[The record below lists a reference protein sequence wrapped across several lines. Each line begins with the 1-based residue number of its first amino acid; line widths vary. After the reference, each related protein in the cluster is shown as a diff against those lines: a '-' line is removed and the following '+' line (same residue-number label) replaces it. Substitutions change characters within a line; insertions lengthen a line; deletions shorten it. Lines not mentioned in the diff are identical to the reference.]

1 MAASMVEIDRT
12 VSTWPQLGGDVQ
24 LGGATVAAAVRRFGR
39 GEALPSGRVRVDLEN
54 ALDGLG
60 GGFDQTTGAGVAAVD
75 IDLTEQ
81 VPVAPL
87 YAIVHAISLA
97 PSGGNSQPWVVDV
110 TAAGIDIRL
119 ARERSSAMDVA
130 HRGSYVAIG
139 AGVFNARVAAARHGM
154 HAAIAEFPL
163 GSESDVVVSIELGA
177 GADPAL
183 AELYPAMIKRITN
196 RNIGRRRELAPD
208 LVSVM
213 RRDASAAGARL
224 WLITEPARI
233 TALADILA
241 ESDRIRFLTPL
252 LHDQMMGELR
262 WPGPDRAAMGI
273 DVDALGLDTSDLA
286 KLGVSRRPDV
296 MRTLASWGVG
306 AALGD
311 NTRDKV
317 MASSAVAVLTVRGDT
332 PSHYLR
338 GGTSVEQLWI
348 RADQHQLGV
357 HPVSPVFLYA
367 RSESDFTG
375 LSAEFS
381 ADLQALQ
388 SRFNDVVGLDNSL
401 APVLVMRLSHDAPP
415 PRVRSQR
422 LDRSAVVSTGKES
435 QRARGESG

>member
-1 MAASMVEIDRT
+1 
-12 VSTWPQLGGDVQ
+12 
-24 LGGATVAAAVRRFGR
+24 
-39 GEALPSGRVRVDLEN
+39 
-54 ALDGLG
+54 
-60 GGFDQTTGAGVAAVD
+60 
-75 IDLTEQ
+75 
-81 VPVAPL
+81 
-87 YAIVHAISLA
+87 
-97 PSGGNSQPWVVDV
+97 
-110 TAAGIDIRL
+110 
-119 ARERSSAMDVA
+119 
-130 HRGSYVAIG
+130 
-139 AGVFNARVAAARHGM
+139 
-154 HAAIAEFPL
+154 
-163 GSESDVVVSIELGA
+163 
-177 GADPAL
+177 
-183 AELYPAMIKRITN
+183 MIKRITN

-273 DVDALGLDTSDLA
+273 DVDALGLDASDLA
-286 KLGVSRRPDV
+286 KLAVSRRPDV

-435 QRARGESG
+435 QRARGTSG